1 MNAATSALGPDQAAE
16 AWDDVVDAY
25 EEGLEPFTNAFAA
38 TALDLGGVNTRA
50 RILDV
55 GTGPGG
61 LALAALARGAEV
73 TAIDF
78 APRMVRRL
86 RERLSGEQ
94 RWRTQALVMDGQE
107 LELPDATFDAAFS
120 IFGLIFFPDPAQGL
134 SELARVL
141 KPGGRAVVAAW
152 SSPQRHEA
160 LQLITQ
166 VLGSVWPEFRPPS
179 PPPPWLCFADPEVFH
194 CALFEAGFASA
205 TIHTVTKA
213 WEIESAD
220 WFVRQVPHLSPG
232 TNYLF
237 ESMGPEIAT
246 AFGAALRA
254 RLQERFGNG
263 PVRFRA
269 EAHLGVARKG

>member
-1 MNAATSALGPDQAAE
+1 MHATAPILSPDQTAE
-16 AWDDVVDAY
+16 AWDEVVDAY
-25 EEGLEPFTNAFAA
+25 EEGLEPFTNAFAT

-55 GTGPGG
+55 ATGPGG
-61 LALAALARGAEV
+61 LALAALDRGAEV
-73 TAIDF
+73 TAVDF
-78 APRMVRRL
+78 APRMIRRF
-86 RERLSGEQ
+86 RQRLSGEQ

-107 LELPDATFDAAFS
+107 LELPDAMFDAAFS
-120 IFGLIFFPDPAQGL
+120 IFGLIFFPDPARGL

-152 SSPQRHEA
+152 GSPQRHEA

-166 VLGSVWPEFRPPS
+166 VLSAVWPEFRPAATPPS
-179 PPPPWLCFADPEVFH
+179 WLCYAEAEVFH
-194 CALFEAGFASA
+194 CALFEAGFSSA

-213 WEIESAD
+213 WEIDSAE
-220 WFVRQVPHLSPG
+220 WFVRQAPHLSPG
-232 TNYLF
+232 TSYLF
-237 ESMGPEIAT
+237 EAMGPEIAA
-246 AFGAALRA
+246 AFSTALRA